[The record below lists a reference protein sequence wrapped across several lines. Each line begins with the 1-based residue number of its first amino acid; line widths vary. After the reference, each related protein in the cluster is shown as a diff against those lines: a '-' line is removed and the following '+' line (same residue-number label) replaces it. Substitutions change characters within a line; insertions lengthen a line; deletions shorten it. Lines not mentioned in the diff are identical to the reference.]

1 MRVTEHAAG
10 DTFVHFS
17 ASPRL
22 WGVLLWGRPGRQ
34 DALDLRKS
42 LVRELA
48 PDVEPH
54 VSIVDATGLTGAD
67 VGAFEELSDYVE
79 TSFEALS
86 RAVTRLALVRPAG
99 MEGALVAGM
108 FHVMPRPY
116 PVEVFEELRPALA
129 WLAEQD
135 RSLIE
140 LEQSLPAALEQLF
153 RARTETAPIVYVL
166 RGYLDRNL
174 AGANVG
180 DAARALSV
188 SLRTLQRRL
197 SEAETTFHE
206 ELAKARLA
214 AAQRLMLDSDAPLTT
229 IALEVGCPS
238 LQYFS
243 ALFRRQTGQS
253 PSAWRSS
260 RRASSAEGGGR

>member
-1 MRVTEHAAG
+1 
-10 DTFVHFS
+10 
-17 ASPRL
+17 
-22 WGVLLWGRPGRQ
+22 
-34 DALDLRKS
+34 
-42 LVRELA
+42 
-48 PDVEPH
+48 
-54 VSIVDATGLTGAD
+54 
-67 VGAFEELSDYVE
+67 
-79 TSFEALS
+79 
-86 RAVTRLALVRPAG
+86 

-116 PVEVFEELRPALA
+116 PVEVFEDLEPALA
-129 WLAEQD
+129 WLAAQD
-135 RSLIE
+135 RSLAD
-140 LEQSLPAALEQLF
+140 LQQSLPGEIEQLF
-153 RARTETAPIVYVL
+153 RARTETAPIVSVL

-174 AGANVG
+174 TGANVG

-197 SEAETTFHE
+197 AEAETTFHE